1 MDPVTLILTA
11 LSTGAVA
18 GAGDT
23 AATMVKDTYQG
34 LKDLVFARFSGKKSA
49 EVALAEHETDPETWQ
64 APLAKELRQTGVD
77 TDPTVIKVAQ
87 ELMVLLD
94 EAGSSSGKYSIDLRG
109 AQGIQVGEHNQQLNK
124 FTNYPPPPDL

>member
-11 LSTGAVA
+11 LGTGAMV

-23 AATMVKDTYQG
+23 AATLIKDTYQG
-34 LKDLVFARFSGKKSA
+34 LKDLVSARFSGKKSA

-77 TDPTVIKVAQ
+77 TDPTVIAAAQ
-87 ELMVLLD
+87 QLMALLD
-94 EAGSSSGKYSIDLRG
+94 EAGTNSGKYTIDLRG
-109 AQGIQVGEHNQQLNK
+109 AQGIQVGDHNQQLNK
-124 FTNYPPPPDL
+124 FTN